1 MIFGIDAMGGDHA
14 PSAIIE
20 GAVEAQGF
28 IDPKDTILLIGDEEL
43 IRDHLSQ
50 YKYSKDKIQIKHA
63 SQVIDMHD
71 QPTRAFSS
79 KTDSSINVGFRM
91 LKEGEIDSFASSGNT
106 GVMLVGSYYEIGV
119 VQGLLRPTTTA
130 LVPKENGGSAVL
142 LDVGTNPDVKP
153 DVLNQFAVLGSIYAE
168 SLLGIKN
175 PRVALLNIGSEDKKG
190 NILLQSTFPLLQ
202 ENKEINFVGNIEG
215 RDIFDDKTDV
225 IVTDGYTG
233 NIVLK
238 QLEAFHDIMV
248 KRHADDP
255 FVKRMDFENFGAT
268 PVIGINKPVLI
279 GHGISGVKAFKNM
292 ILSSKKLISADLKS
306 KIREKLSQNIVL

>member
-1 MIFGIDAMGGDHA
+1 MIIGIDAMGGDHA
-14 PSAIIE
+14 PSAIVE
-20 GAVEAQGF
+20 GAVEAQDS
-28 IDPKDTILLIGDEEL
+28 IDSKDTILLIGDQEL
-43 IRDHLSQ
+43 IHDHLKQ
-50 YKYSKDKIQIKHA
+50 YEYDEEKIQVKHA

-71 QPTRAFSS
+71 QPTRTFSV
-79 KTDSSINVGFRM
+79 KTDSSINVGFHM
-91 LKEGEIDSFASSGNT
+91 LKEGTIDSLASSGNT

-130 LVPKENGGSAVL
+130 LVPKENGGSSVL

-153 DVLNQFAVLGSIYAE
+153 DVLNQFSVLGAIYAE
-168 SLLGIKN
+168 SLLGISN

-190 NILLQSTFPLLQ
+190 NILLQSAFPLLQ

-215 RDIFDDKTDV
+215 RDIFGDKSDV

-248 KRHADDP
+248 KRHADDV

-268 PVIGINKPVLI
+268 PVVGINKPVLI

-292 ILSSKKLISADLKS
+292 ILSSKKLINADLKS
-306 KIREKLSQNIVL
+306 KIRKKLSKNIVL

>member
-1 MIFGIDAMGGDHA
+1 HA

-20 GAVEAQGF
+20 GAVEAQKF

-43 IRDHLSQ
+43 IQYTLNQ
-50 YKYSKDKIQIKHA
+50 YKDSVKKIQIKHA
-63 SQVIDMHD
+63 SQIIDMHD
-71 QPTRAFSS
+71 QPTRAFST
-79 KTDSSINVGFRM
+79 KIDSSINVGFRM
-91 LKEGEIDSFASSGNT
+91 LKEGAIDSFASAGNT
-106 GVMLVGSYYEIGV
+106 GAMLVGSFYEIGV
-119 VQGLLRPTTTA
+119 IQGLLRPTTTA
-130 LVPKENGGSAVL
+130 LIPKENGGSAVL

-153 DVLNQFAVLGSIYAE
+153 DVLNQFAVLGAIYAE

-225 IVTDGYTG
+225 IVSDGYTG

-248 KRHADDP
+248 KRHADDT

-279 GHGISGVKAFKNM
+279 GHGISGAKAFKNM
-292 ILSSKKLISADLKS
+292 IISSKKLISADLKN
-306 KIREKLSQNIVL
+306 KIRKKLSQNIVL

>member
-1 MIFGIDAMGGDHA
+1 
-14 PSAIIE
+14 
-20 GAVEAQGF
+20 
-28 IDPKDTILLIGDEEL
+28 
-43 IRDHLSQ
+43 
-50 YKYSKDKIQIKHA
+50 
-63 SQVIDMHD
+63 
-71 QPTRAFSS
+71 
-79 KTDSSINVGFRM
+79 M

-106 GVMLVGSYYEIGV
+106 GVMLVGSFYEIGV